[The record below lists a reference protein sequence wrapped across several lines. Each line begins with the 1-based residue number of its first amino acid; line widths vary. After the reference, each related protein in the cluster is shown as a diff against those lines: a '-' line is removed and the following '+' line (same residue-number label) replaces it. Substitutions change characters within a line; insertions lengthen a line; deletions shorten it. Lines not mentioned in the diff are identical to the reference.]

1 MNNSSFTLEESLKK
15 VKTMSSFNIPSSLEE
30 VVSLIVFGMV
40 NNYDVKYENDILNM
54 LNYTSLVITD
64 NTKDIYVKNVKNIVS
79 NNKINI
85 FLDSNNHYAVYIDK
99 NLNGLGLLEN
109 LVKAFNEIFTYSID
123 NSSLRNVFTSIQC
136 EEIIKYIL
144 NNSNYN
150 YIDIDRYTCNSNIGE
165 NLFKKIYNKDLKGI
179 IDEAIIKKNINII
192 KDEVDSILGFGS
204 YEMIKRLYDNIVNY
218 SLSNNTYYLSSNYV
232 KLRKIINEY
241 LVKKYGIL

>member
-1 MNNSSFTLEESLKK
+1 MNKSSFTLEESLKK

-85 FLDSNNHYAVYIDK
+85 FLDSNSHYAVYIDK

-144 NNSNYN
+144 NNSNYS

-165 NLFKKIYNKDLKGI
+165 NLFKRIYNNDLKGI

-192 KDEVDSILGFGS
+192 KDEVDGILGFGS

-232 KLRKIINEY
+232 KLRKIINEF